1 MTEIKLWDNIP
12 GTLNTFPKLEYYPAE
27 NKKTTATV
35 LILPGGG
42 YGHLADHE
50 GKGYAEYLN
59 SIGMDAF
66 VLYYRLSPDRFPM
79 QLLDARRALR
89 VIRSKKDELNIDENR
104 IGIMGSS
111 AGGHLAALTST
122 YTKAI
127 EFENLDDID
136 NLKALPD
143 LTILCYP
150 VIHHPAPDK
159 VTHLGTYNNLLG
171 DKMEET
177 CKLVSPE
184 LLVNETTPP
193 AFIWHTSND
202 GGVNVINSYMYA
214 SALRNYNIN
223 HELHV
228 FPDGPHGLGLAD
240 NLEGVTHC
248 LGGSGNKN
256 KHVAQWSKLLKN
268 YLIETKWL

>member
-1 MTEIKLWDNIP
+1 MKEIKLWDNIP
-12 GTLNTFPKLEYYPAE
+12 GTLNTLPKLEYYPAK

-59 SIGMDAF
+59 AIGMDAF
-66 VLYYRLSPDRFPM
+66 VLYYRLSPDRFPL

-89 VIRSKKDELNIDENR
+89 VIRNKKDEFNIDENR

-111 AGGHLAALTST
+111 AGGHLAALAST
-122 YTKAI
+122 YTAPI
-127 EFENLDDID
+127 DFEDTDDTD
-136 NLKALPD
+136 KLKGLPD

-150 VIHHPAPDK
+150 VIHHPAPDNI
-159 VTHLGTYNNLLG
+159 THLGTYQNLLG
-171 DKMEET
+171 EKMEEK
-177 CKLVSPE
+177 CKEVSPE
-184 LLVNETTPP
+184 LLVNESTPP

-214 SALRNYNIN
+214 SSLRNYNIN

-228 FPDGPHGLGLAD
+228 FPDGPHGLGLA
-240 NLEGVTHC
+240 E
-248 LGGSGNKN
+248 KFP
-256 KHVAQWSKLLKN
+256 HVAQWSELLAK
-268 YLIETKWL
+268 YLIEIKWL